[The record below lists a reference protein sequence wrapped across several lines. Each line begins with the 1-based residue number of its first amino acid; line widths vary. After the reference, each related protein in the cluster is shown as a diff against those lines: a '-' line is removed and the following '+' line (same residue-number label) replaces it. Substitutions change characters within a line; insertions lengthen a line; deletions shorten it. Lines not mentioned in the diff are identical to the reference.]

1 MPKGKEFIM
10 TNKKST
16 KKALISS
23 ALCLLLCLSMLVG
36 TTFAWFTDSVSTTN
50 NIITAG
56 NLDVMLEYSKDF
68 KNWAEVN
75 SETNVF
81 SDEKWEPGHT
91 EVVYL
96 RVKNV
101 GSLAMKYNLTINIAS
116 ELGSVNV
123 AGENFKLSNYIYYG
137 VKSVTAAYENRAAA
151 QNDITDAVQLNAPYV
166 PETQFLYPTNT
177 EGKDSEVVLAM
188 VVYMPTTVGNEA
200 NHKTGYAAPTIN
212 LGINLLATQ
221 MTYEEDSY
229 GSNFDEEAWLNE
241 ADFDWYDPDATTL
254 VIDTPAELVGLAALV
269 NGYEVTTYAA
279 GKTEKIQDSFK
290 GKTITLAADIDLNN
304 MLWVPIGTSDN
315 SFKGIF
321 DGNGHTISN
330 LLVTGNN
337 SNAGLFGCTTEGE
350 IKNLTVE
357 NAKVSGRLN
366 VGVVAGTPYTTKY
379 TNITVKGHVE
389 VNGMAYVGG
398 VGGKNAYADWT
409 DITVNVDE
417 TSYVKANSVEY
428 GNAYR
433 TYVGGVVGF
442 NGEGGHT
449 FKNITSNIDVYGST
463 CDVGGAFGI
472 AHYGNTFENVTV
484 SGDVTITNAT
494 EADEVEEM
502 GGIAGVWNNGGAD
515 VTFTNCKFEGKLSA
529 NFTEGVDLSNNT
541 ITGKAYSATG
551 AGKLNIDGEVS
562 VLVDTA
568 EELVA
573 ALGQGLNVVVSA
585 DLKNIPVNTT
595 APYGNKYGISLNG
608 GVLDGNNYVLD
619 FNTSGDN
626 YCIMTSGG
634 TIKNMTI
641 GGGFRG
647 IVLMYPTET
656 VYIDNVTICDADVVY
671 AINTT
676 EGDGKQ
682 SLVVTNS
689 TIGGWTSYS
698 TIKDATFTDCTFVQG
713 KGYTN
718 AVGRVLK
725 PYINTTLTRCE
736 FVKSM
741 NLDLSE
747 LRQGEKITFVNC
759 TVDGQPLT
767 ADVIT
772 VPVSDADYDTELF
785 TVDLPSWATSIADFI
800 VFQ

>member
-1 MPKGKEFIM
+1 MMK
-10 TNKKST
+10 TKST
-16 KKALISS
+16 KRALLMSGL
-23 ALCLLLCLSMLVG
+23 ALVLCLSMLIG
-36 TTFAWFTDSVSTTN
+36 TTFAWFTDSVNTTN
-50 NIITAG
+50 NIITGG
-56 NLDVMLEYSKDF
+56 NLDVKLEYSKDF
-68 KNWAEVN
+68 VNWAEVD
-75 SETNVF
+75 SDTNVF
-81 SDEKWEPGHT
+81 SNEKWEPGRT

-96 RVKNV
+96 RISNV
-101 GSLAMKYNLTINIAS
+101 GSLALKYNLTVNIAS
-116 ELGSVNV
+116 ELTSKNV
-123 AGENFKLSNYIYYG
+123 YGNAFALSDYIYYG
-137 VKSVTAAYENRAAA
+137 VKAVDAKYESRTEALADVA
-151 QNDITDAVQLNAPYV
+151 DVADLLKSPFA
-166 PETQFLYPTNT
+166 PETNALYPAGT
-177 EGKDSEVVLAM
+177 EGKDSSLTLAM

-200 NHKTGYAAPTIN
+200 NHMTGVAAPMIK
-212 LGINLLATQ
+212 LGINLVATQ
-221 MTYEEDSY
+221 MTHEADSY
-229 GSNFDEEAWLNE
+229 GPDFDEDAWLAG
-241 ADFDWYDPDATTL
+241 ADFDWYDPEITTVEL
-254 VIDTPAELVGLAALV
+254 DTPAELVALAALV
-269 NGYEVTTYAA
+269 NGYEVTTYAN
-279 GKTEKIQDSFK
+279 GESQIIRDDFQ
-290 GKTITLAADIDLNN
+290 GKTITLSADIDLSNT
-304 MLWVPIGTSDN
+304 LWVPIGTAAN
-315 SFKGIF
+315 PFKGTF
-321 DGNGHTISN
+321 DGDGHTIFNLQINGGRSSN
-330 LLVTGNN
+330 I
-337 SNAGLFGCTTEGE
+337 GLFGYTTDGE
-350 IKNLTVE
+350 IKNLTIE

-379 TNITVKGHVE
+379 TNITVQGHVE

-409 DITVNVDE
+409 NIKVEVDE
-417 TSYVKANSVEY
+417 TSYVKANSVEN
-428 GNAYR
+428 GTAYR

-472 AHYGNTFENVTV
+472 AHYGNTFENVIV
-484 SGDVTITNAT
+484 SGDVTITNAA
-494 EADEVEEM
+494 EADEAEEM
-502 GGIAGVWNNGGAD
+502 GGIAGVWHNGGAT
-515 VTFTNCKFEGKLSA
+515 VTFTNCSFTGNLTS
-529 NFTEGVDLSNNT
+529 NITEGVNLTDNT

-551 AGKLNIDGEVS
+551 NGSLNIDGKVS

-573 ALGQGLNVVVSA
+573 ALGKGQNVVLSA

-608 GVLDGNNYVLD
+608 GVLDGNDHVLD
-619 FNTSGDN
+619 FNSVGDN

-634 TIKNMTI
+634 TIQNVTV

-656 VYIDNVTICDADVVY
+656 VYVDNVTICDVDVVY

-713 KGYTN
+713 KAYTN
-718 AVGRVLK
+718 VIGRVLK
-725 PYINTTLTRCE
+725 PYVDTTLTRCE
-736 FVKSM
+736 FIKSM

-747 LRQGEKITFVNC
+747 LRQGQKITFVNC

-767 ADVIT
+767 ADLIT
-772 VPVSDADYDTELF
+772 IPASNDAYESDLF
-785 TVDLPSWATSIADFI
+785 TVDLPSWATSIADCI
-800 VFQ
+800 IFQ